1 MKRHFIDLVLLG
13 LIGLFVLI
21 GLLVLFYTL
30 TPLPSVET
38 IESIKEKQSIILLDR
53 NDEFLF
59 DFSNNEK
66 RTLISIDDISE
77 NIIKATLAIED
88 ETFFEHRGIRLD
100 AFIRATIAN
109 ISSLSFVQGG
119 STITQQVI
127 KNVFLTNE
135 KKIERKLKEFILAP
149 KLEKELTKQQILE
162 IYFNT
167 IAYGGVI
174 YGVDEATNV
183 FFSKSPGE
191 VTIAEAAYLAAIPK
205 APTFYSPYGSN
216 KTQLEI
222 RKQHILERM
231 FNLKLI
237 TREEYR
243 EAVAEKVFFQQQSR
257 FQINAPHFVF
267 FVKSKLEEQY
277 GGDLSDLEGKNIKTT
292 IDLKLQKDVEKIVED
307 FRPRLDALDANNV
320 AALVLDVKNG
330 DILTM
335 VGSKDYFD
343 REIDGGVNVINSL
356 RQPGSTFKPFSYVK
370 ALEKGLSPDT
380 IIFDVPTQF
389 SALCEKDIFVSD
401 STGCYAPVNY
411 TGDYTGPV
419 SLRNALA
426 RSINIPAVKVLYLA
440 NIGDVL
446 DMVKNWG
453 ITTLDR
459 GPQHYGL
466 SLVLGGG
473 EVRPIEL
480 ANAYSVFAN
489 DGLFVPYK
497 YLYDTKT
504 TKERV
509 IDSKYTKQINDIL
522 SDKEARAPVFGQ
534 NSLLG
539 FSEYDVAAKTGTT
552 NNSRDI
558 WVVGYTKDILV
569 LVWGGNTKGE
579 ALAPKASGASLS
591 SLFHNIL
598 ALSVHRYGNKNN
610 FFVKN
615 LSVSDPISDRV
626 DGVVDEEGEIHSIL
640 HYINKRNF
648 ANTSLFEDEPQYESW
663 EYGVLEWLEKTGFK
677 NINTNIE
684 TISENLSII
693 SPREK
698 ILSAHGTHRILV
710 NRIGDK
716 GTRYEFYINGK
727 LTGTSHLPIYSF
739 VPSAVGI
746 VQGNI
751 KVRVVANTS
760 LGVYITEEEYL
771 IGR

>member
-183 FFSKSPGE
+183 FFSKNPGE

-243 EAVAEKVFFQQQSR
+243 EAVTEKVFFQQQSR
-257 FQINAPHFVF
+257 FQINAPT
-267 FVKSKLEEQY
+267 L
-277 GGDLSDLEGKNIKTT
+277 
-292 IDLKLQKDVEKIVED
+292 
-307 FRPRLDALDANNV
+307 
-320 AALVLDVKNG
+320 
-330 DILTM
+330 
-335 VGSKDYFD
+335 YF
-343 REIDGGVNVINSL
+343 
-356 RQPGSTFKPFSYVK
+356 
-370 ALEKGLSPDT
+370 
-380 IIFDVPTQF
+380 
-389 SALCEKDIFVSD
+389 
-401 STGCYAPVNY
+401 
-411 TGDYTGPV
+411 
-419 SLRNALA
+419 
-426 RSINIPAVKVLYLA
+426 
-440 NIGDVL
+440 
-446 DMVKNWG
+446 
-453 ITTLDR
+453 
-459 GPQHYGL
+459 
-466 SLVLGGG
+466 
-473 EVRPIEL
+473 
-480 ANAYSVFAN
+480 
-489 DGLFVPYK
+489 
-497 YLYDTKT
+497 
-504 TKERV
+504 
-509 IDSKYTKQINDIL
+509 
-522 SDKEARAPVFGQ
+522 
-534 NSLLG
+534 LLNQ
-539 FSEYDVAAKTGTT
+539 S
-552 NNSRDI
+552 
-558 WVVGYTKDILV
+558 
-569 LVWGGNTKGE
+569 
-579 ALAPKASGASLS
+579 
-591 SLFHNIL
+591 
-598 ALSVHRYGNKNN
+598 
-610 FFVKN
+610 
-615 LSVSDPISDRV
+615 
-626 DGVVDEEGEIHSIL
+626 
-640 HYINKRNF
+640 
-648 ANTSLFEDEPQYESW
+648 
-663 EYGVLEWLEKTGFK
+663 
-677 NINTNIE
+677 
-684 TISENLSII
+684 
-693 SPREK
+693 
-698 ILSAHGTHRILV
+698 
-710 NRIGDK
+710 
-716 GTRYEFYINGK
+716 
-727 LTGTSHLPIYSF
+727 
-739 VPSAVGI
+739 
-746 VQGNI
+746 
-751 KVRVVANTS
+751 
-760 LGVYITEEEYL
+760 
-771 IGR
+771 